1 MVTKKT
7 TKKDDKAKKDGR
19 QAALNEALKIEKILV
34 RAQ

>member
-19 QAALNEALKIEKILV
+19 QAALNEALKKN
-34 RAQ
+34 